1 MDNVRR
7 RAAKADDSITATT
20 MMASP
25 RDGIKAVEALGAYGE
40 AAVPKLISISDFASL
55 ADKSVKQAANYE
67 IEKIKKGLKP

>member
-1 MDNVRR
+1 M
-7 RAAKADDSITATT
+7 TALRLQA
-20 MMASP
+20 MMANDP

-55 ADKSVKQAANYE
+55 ADNSVKQAANYE